1 MQAHDDSFQRS
12 GVHHHLIAPGRG
24 AGSREELDCH
34 LVANCHRARVRQL
47 APRPQIGKADELG
60 QSDLAVLTY
69 GFGREQRDDGCPVG
83 Q

>member
-34 LVANCHRARVRQL
+34 LVANCHRARVNNW
-47 APRPQIGKADELG
+47 PR
-60 QSDLAVLTY
+60 DLRPAK
-69 GFGREQRDDGCPVG
+69 R
-83 Q
+83 